1 MSIVSTLIAI
11 YSMFKLYKTTQT
23 ISNSNPEAN
32 TNIFYMRVHACL
44 LILQTIPILAVCVPP
59 NWSRKEVNIAQLTLP
74 IIDLGVICFICYI
87 CLKLGSSKNL

>member
-11 YSMFKLYKTTQT
+11 YSMLKLYKTTQA
-23 ISNSNPEAN
+23 ISSSNPEAN

-44 LILQTIPILAVCVPP
+44 LCLQTIPILAVCVPP
-59 NWSRKEVNIAQLTLP
+59 DWSHVEFNIAQLTLP

-87 CLKLGSSKNL
+87 CLKLGTS